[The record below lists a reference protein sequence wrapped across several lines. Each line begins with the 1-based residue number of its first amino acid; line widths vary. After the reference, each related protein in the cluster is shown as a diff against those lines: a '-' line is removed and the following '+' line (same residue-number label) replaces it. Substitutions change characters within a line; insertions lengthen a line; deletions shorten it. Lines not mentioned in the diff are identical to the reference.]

1 MIPTITVRKEEKQ
14 DLYGQILIYYLYY
27 LNCRSVAMDSKSDI
41 HESSGTTIT
50 MKDFI
55 IDAIITLTISL
66 FVLSI
71 ISIPFVLLGIINF

>member
-1 MIPTITVRKEEKQ
+1 
-14 DLYGQILIYYLYY
+14 
-27 LNCRSVAMDSKSDI
+27 MDSKSDI
-41 HESSGTTIT
+41 HESSGTTVT

-71 ISIPFVLLGIINF
+71 ISIPFVLLGMINF

>member
-1 MIPTITVRKEEKQ
+1 MIPTITLIKEEKQ
-14 DLYGQILIYYLYY
+14 DLYGQILIYYFYY
-27 LNCRSVAMDSKSDI
+27 LNCHNVLI
-41 HESSGTTIT
+41 HDECNNRESSGTFS